1 MPHRIPHLDALI
13 LASLFLF
20 CIADVAAGSG
30 ARDRDSSDRG
40 RRSESGLAE
49 CREAVRDAQIDHAT
63 CIAPA
68 GVDLL
73 FSSVGESSD
82 DPGSATGNES
92 RAQLRRQRQW
102 LRRADRCQARHD
114 KAIDEIRWRYV
125 RRGGVEAEACGLE
138 VEKASLIGRLIGY
151 VLDRL
156 GPDGAGGRVQIE
168 TRVSLE
174 VQDVTDAIFRDPAVT
189 QAYPYLRNFVDHATH
204 PNQAVL
210 LGTAATDPCACTE
223 DGWCASPAQFGYPY
237 VCIDQAA
244 CVPPIYD
251 ELLLLSSCEVN
262 SFAATLVPGTNV
274 LSSLRI
280 PFCSSTPI
288 DPTTCRTL
296 PYSIGASVVNAVYP
310 PATGDTMNP
319 GEALAPW
326 ITSANGLYTLVFQS
340 DGNLVLYEN
349 GSTNA
354 LWASGTNIS
363 NGGIGPGSGPC
374 IMQEDGDLVIY
385 GTLPQPIGFG
395 QVFSTG
401 TGGHPGSRLVVQND
415 GNVVIYTPDGT
426 ALWATNTVQ
435 P

>member
-1 MPHRIPHLDALI
+1 MPHRVPRLDSLI

-63 CIAPA
+63 CLAPA

-73 FSSVGESSD
+73 FSSVEESSD
-82 DPGSATGNES
+82 DPGSASGNES
-92 RAQLRRQRQW
+92 RAQRRRQQRV
-102 LRRADRCQARHD
+102 LRRADRCQARHE
-114 KAIDEIRWRYV
+114 KAIDVIHRRYI

-138 VEKASLIGRLIGY
+138 VEKASLITRLIDY

-156 GPDGAGGRVQIE
+156 GPDGAGGRVEIE

-174 VQDVTDAIFRDPAVT
+174 AQDVTDPIFRDPALMHL
-189 QAYPYLRNFVDHATH
+189 YPYLRNFVDHATH
-204 PNQAVL
+204 PNHAVL

-237 VCIDQAA
+237 VCIDQAECA
-244 CVPPIYD
+244 SSPIYV
-251 ELLLLSSCEVN
+251 ERLAFQSCEVN
-262 SFAATLVPGTNV
+262 YGAAVLAPGTNV

-296 PYSIGASVVNAVYP
+296 PYSLGASVANAVYP

-319 GEALAPW
+319 GESLAPW
-326 ITSANGLYTLVFQS
+326 ITSANGLYTLVCQS

-354 LWASGTNIS
+354 LWASGTN
-363 NGGIGPGSGPC
+363 GVASGPC
-374 IMQEDGDLVIY
+374 VMQENGDLNIFGSV
-385 GTLPQPIGFG
+385 PPPIGFG
-395 QVFSTG
+395 AVWSTG
-401 TGGHPGSRLVVQND
+401 TAGHPGSRLVVQND
-415 GNVVIYTPDGT
+415 GNVVIYAPDGT